1 MRGWHQG
8 TAGLAFLG
16 ILVGTLFAAGYN
28 YAEFRRYTRKRART
42 TTTPEDRLPLTMV
55 GAIAVPIGLFW
66 FAFTNGPEIHWLS
79 SVAAGVPF
87 GFGIVVIFLGIETY
101 LVDSYV
107 IFSASVLAANTFVR
121 SVVASVFPL
130 FTTYLYKGAGIH
142 WASSI
147 PAFLALACAPFPFIF
162 YRYGAEIRKRCR
174 FSAQA
179 EAYLKKVTEGK

>member
-1 MRGWHQG
+1 M
-8 TAGLAFLG
+8 
-16 ILVGTLFAAGYN
+16 
-28 YAEFRRYTRKRART
+28 
-42 TTTPEDRLPLTMV
+42 
-55 GAIAVPIGLFW
+55 
-66 FAFTNGPEIHWLS
+66 
-79 SVAAGVPF
+79 AAGVPF